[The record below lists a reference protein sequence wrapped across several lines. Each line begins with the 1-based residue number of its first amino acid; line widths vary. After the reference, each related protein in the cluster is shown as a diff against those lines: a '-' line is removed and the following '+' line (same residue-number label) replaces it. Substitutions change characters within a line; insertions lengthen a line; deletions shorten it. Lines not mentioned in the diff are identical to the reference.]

1 MEGKALQIK
10 RFMKILAVDTS
21 ALTLSV
27 ALAEDKKMIAQ
38 TTLNTGHTH
47 SETLLPVLEKLMDFA
62 SWKVSD
68 IDLFAVSE
76 GPGSFTGVRIGV
88 SFVKGLAFGGKKCV
102 GVSTLDALA
111 YNLCGFCGIISPVMD
126 ARRGQFYNALFLSDG
141 KTLTRLTED
150 RAISAEELE
159 KDLEKYADKTV
170 YLCGDGYEIAR
181 KMLKNE
187 NIADT
192 PEALV
197 KHSAYSVA
205 MVAKREYEND
215 NFTDDSGLAPT
226 YLRVPQAERERL
238 ERLEKEGK

>member
-1 MEGKALQIK
+1 
-10 RFMKILAVDTS
+10 MKILAVDTS

-27 ALAEDKKMIAQ
+27 ALTEDKKPVAQ

-47 SETLLPVLEKLMDFA
+47 SETLLPALERLMDFA

-102 GVSTLDALA
+102 GVSTLEALA
-111 YNLCGFCGIISPVMD
+111 YNLLGFKGIISPVMD
-126 ARRGQFYNALFLSDG
+126 ARRGQFYNALFVSDG
-141 KTLTRLTED
+141 KNLTRLSED
-150 RAISAEELE
+150 RAISAEDLEKELE
-159 KDLEKYADKTV
+159 KYSDTSV

-187 NIADT
+187 NIEDT
-192 PEALV
+192 PEALL
-197 KHSAYSVA
+197 KQNAYSVA
-205 MVAKREYEND
+205 VVALKEYEKGNA
-215 NFTDDSGLAPT
+215 TDDSTLSPT

-238 ERLEKEGK
+238 EREKKENK

>member
-1 MEGKALQIK
+1 
-10 RFMKILAVDTS
+10 MKILAVDTS

-27 ALAEDKKMIAQ
+27 ALTEDKKPVAQ

-47 SETLLPVLEKLMDFA
+47 SETLLPALERLMDFA

-88 SFVKGLAFGGKKCV
+88 SFIKGLAFGGKKCV
-102 GVSTLDALA
+102 GVSTLEALA
-111 YNLCGFCGIISPVMD
+111 YNLLGFKGIISPVMD
-126 ARRGQFYNALFLSDG
+126 ARRGQFYNALFISDG
-141 KTLTRLTED
+141 KTITRLSED

-159 KDLEKYADKTV
+159 KELEKYSDTSV

-187 NIADT
+187 NIEDT
-192 PEALV
+192 PEALL
-197 KHSAYSVA
+197 KQNAYSVA
-205 MVAKREYEND
+205 MVALKEYEKGNA
-215 NFTDDSGLAPT
+215 TDDSTLSPT

-238 ERLEKEGK
+238 EREKKENKV

>member
-1 MEGKALQIK
+1 
-10 RFMKILAVDTS
+10 MKILAVDTS

-27 ALAEDKKMIAQ
+27 ALTEDKKPVAQ

-47 SETLLPVLEKLMDFA
+47 SETLLPALERLMDFA

-102 GVSTLDALA
+102 GVSTLEALA
-111 YNLCGFCGIISPVMD
+111 YNLLGFKGIISPVMD
-126 ARRGQFYNALFLSDG
+126 ARRGQFYNALFVSDG
-141 KTLTRLTED
+141 KNLTRLSED

-159 KDLEKYADKTV
+159 KELEKYSDTSV

-187 NIADT
+187 NIEDT
-192 PEALV
+192 PEALL
-197 KHSAYSVA
+197 KQNAYSVA
-205 MVAKREYEND
+205 VVALKEYEKGNA
-215 NFTDDSGLAPT
+215 TDDSTLSPT

-238 ERLEKEGK
+238 EREQKGK

>member
-1 MEGKALQIK
+1 
-10 RFMKILAVDTS
+10 MKILAVDTS

-27 ALAEDKKMIAQ
+27 ALTEDKKPVAQ

-47 SETLLPVLEKLMDFA
+47 SETLLPALERLMDFA

-102 GVSTLDALA
+102 GVSTLEALA
-111 YNLCGFCGIISPVMD
+111 YNLLGFKGIISPVMD
-126 ARRGQFYNALFLSDG
+126 ARRGQFYNALFISDG
-141 KTLTRLTED
+141 KSLTRLSED

-159 KDLEKYADKTV
+159 KELEKYSDTSV

-187 NIADT
+187 NIEDT
-192 PEALV
+192 PEALL
-197 KHSAYSVA
+197 KQNAYSVA
-205 MVAKREYEND
+205 VVALKEYEKGNA
-215 NFTDDSGLAPT
+215 TDDSTLSPT

-238 ERLEKEGK
+238 EREKKENK

>member
-1 MEGKALQIK
+1 
-10 RFMKILAVDTS
+10 MKILAVDTS

-27 ALAEDKKMIAQ
+27 ALTEDKKPVAQ
-38 TTLNTGHTH
+38 TILNTGHTH
-47 SETLLPVLEKLMDFA
+47 SETLLPALERLMDFA

-102 GVSTLDALA
+102 GVSTLEALA
-111 YNLCGFCGIISPVMD
+111 YNLLGFKGIISPVMD
-126 ARRGQFYNALFLSDG
+126 ARRGQFYNALFVSDG
-141 KTLTRLTED
+141 KSLTRLSED

-159 KDLEKYADKTV
+159 KELEKYGDTSV

-187 NIADT
+187 NIEDT
-192 PEALV
+192 PEALL
-197 KHSAYSVA
+197 KQNAYSVA
-205 MVAKREYEND
+205 VVALKEYEKGNA
-215 NFTDDSGLAPT
+215 TDDSTLSPT

-238 ERLEKEGK
+238 EREQKGK

>member
-1 MEGKALQIK
+1 
-10 RFMKILAVDTS
+10 MKILAVDTS

-27 ALAEDKKMIAQ
+27 ALTEDKKPVAQ

-47 SETLLPVLEKLMDFA
+47 SETLLPALERLMDFA

-102 GVSTLDALA
+102 GVSTLEALA
-111 YNLCGFCGIISPVMD
+111 YNLLGFKGIISPVMD
-126 ARRGQFYNALFLSDG
+126 ARRGQFYNALFVSDG
-141 KTLTRLTED
+141 KTLTRLSDD

-159 KDLEKYADKTV
+159 KELEKYSDTSV

-187 NIADT
+187 NIEDT
-192 PEALV
+192 PDALL
-197 KHSAYSVA
+197 KQNAYSVA
-205 MVAKREYEND
+205 VVALKEYEKGNA
-215 NFTDDSGLAPT
+215 TDDSTLSPT

-238 ERLEKEGK
+238 EREQKGK

>member
-1 MEGKALQIK
+1 
-10 RFMKILAVDTS
+10 MKILAVDTS

-27 ALAEDKKMIAQ
+27 ALTEDKKPVAQ

-47 SETLLPVLEKLMDFA
+47 SETLLPALEKLMDFA

-102 GVSTLDALA
+102 GVSTLEALA
-111 YNLCGFCGIISPVMD
+111 YNLLGFKGIISPVMD
-126 ARRGQFYNALFLSDG
+126 ARRGQFYNALFVSDG
-141 KTLTRLTED
+141 KSLTRLSED

-159 KDLEKYADKTV
+159 KELEKYSDTSV

-187 NIADT
+187 NIEDT
-192 PEALV
+192 PEALL
-197 KHSAYSVA
+197 KQNAYSVA
-205 MVAKREYEND
+205 VVALKEYEKGNA
-215 NFTDDSGLAPT
+215 TDDSTLSPT

-238 ERLEKEGK
+238 EREKKENK

>member
-1 MEGKALQIK
+1 
-10 RFMKILAVDTS
+10 MKILAVDTS

-27 ALAEDKKMIAQ
+27 ALTEDKKPVAQ
-38 TTLNTGHTH
+38 TILNTGHTH
-47 SETLLPVLEKLMDFA
+47 SETLLPALERLMDFA

-102 GVSTLDALA
+102 GVSTLEALA
-111 YNLCGFCGIISPVMD
+111 YNLLGFKGIISPVMD
-126 ARRGQFYNALFLSDG
+126 ARRGQFYNALFVSDG
-141 KTLTRLTED
+141 KTLTRLSED

-159 KDLEKYADKTV
+159 KELEKYGDTSV

-187 NIADT
+187 NIEDT
-192 PEALV
+192 PEALL
-197 KHSAYSVA
+197 KQNAYSVA
-205 MVAKREYEND
+205 VVALKEYEKGNA
-215 NFTDDSGLAPT
+215 TDDSTLSPT

-238 ERLEKEGK
+238 EREQKGK

>member
-1 MEGKALQIK
+1 
-10 RFMKILAVDTS
+10 MKILAVDTS

-27 ALAEDKKMIAQ
+27 ALTEDKKPVAQ

-47 SETLLPVLEKLMDFA
+47 SETLLPALERLMDFA

-88 SFVKGLAFGGKKCV
+88 SFIKGLAFGGKKCV
-102 GVSTLDALA
+102 GVSTLEALA
-111 YNLCGFCGIISPVMD
+111 YNLLGFKGIISPVMD
-126 ARRGQFYNALFLSDG
+126 ARRGQFYNALFISDG
-141 KTLTRLTED
+141 KNLTRLSED

-159 KDLEKYADKTV
+159 KELEKYSDTSV

-187 NIADT
+187 NIEDT
-192 PEALV
+192 PEALL
-197 KHSAYSVA
+197 KQNAYSVA
-205 MVAKREYEND
+205 VVALKEYEKGNA
-215 NFTDDSGLAPT
+215 TDDSTLSPT

-238 ERLEKEGK
+238 EREQKGK

>member
-1 MEGKALQIK
+1 
-10 RFMKILAVDTS
+10 MKILAVDTS

-27 ALAEDKKMIAQ
+27 ALTEDKKPVAQ

-47 SETLLPVLEKLMDFA
+47 SETLLPALERLMDFA

-88 SFVKGLAFGGKKCV
+88 SFIKGLAFGGKKCV
-102 GVSTLDALA
+102 GVSTLEALA
-111 YNLCGFCGIISPVMD
+111 YNLLGFKGIISPVMD
-126 ARRGQFYNALFLSDG
+126 ERRGQFYNALFLSDG
-141 KTLTRLTED
+141 KTLTRLSED

-159 KDLEKYADKTV
+159 KELEKYSDTSV

-187 NIADT
+187 NIEDT
-192 PEALV
+192 PEALL
-197 KHSAYSVA
+197 KQNAYSVA
-205 MVAKREYEND
+205 VVALKEYEKGNA
-215 NFTDDSGLAPT
+215 TDDSTLSPT

-238 ERLEKEGK
+238 EREKKENK

>member
-1 MEGKALQIK
+1 
-10 RFMKILAVDTS
+10 MKILAVDTS

-27 ALAEDKKMIAQ
+27 ALTEDKKPVAQ

-47 SETLLPVLEKLMDFA
+47 SETLLPALERLMDFA

-102 GVSTLDALA
+102 GVSTLEALA
-111 YNLCGFCGIISPVMD
+111 YNLLGFKGIISPVMD
-126 ARRGQFYNALFLSDG
+126 ARRGQFYNALFVSDG
-141 KTLTRLTED
+141 KTLTRLSED

-159 KDLEKYADKTV
+159 KELEKYSDTSV

-187 NIADT
+187 NIEDT
-192 PEALV
+192 PEALL
-197 KHSAYSVA
+197 KQNAYSVA
-205 MVAKREYEND
+205 VVALKEYEKGNA
-215 NFTDDSGLAPT
+215 TDDSTLSPT

-238 ERLEKEGK
+238 EREQKGK

>member
-1 MEGKALQIK
+1 
-10 RFMKILAVDTS
+10 MKILAVDTS

-27 ALAEDKKMIAQ
+27 ALTEDKKPVAQ

-47 SETLLPVLEKLMDFA
+47 SETLLPALEKLMDFA

-102 GVSTLDALA
+102 GVSTLEALA
-111 YNLCGFCGIISPVMD
+111 YNLLGFKGIISPVMD
-126 ARRGQFYNALFLSDG
+126 ARRGQFYNALFVSDG
-141 KTLTRLTED
+141 KTLTRLSED
-150 RAISAEELE
+150 RAISAEDLE
-159 KDLEKYADKTV
+159 KELEKYADKTV

-187 NIADT
+187 NIEDT
-192 PEALV
+192 PEALL
-197 KHSAYSVA
+197 KQNAYSVA
-205 MVAKREYEND
+205 VVALKEYEKGNA
-215 NFTDDSGLAPT
+215 TDDSTLSPT

-238 ERLEKEGK
+238 EREKKENK

>member
-1 MEGKALQIK
+1 
-10 RFMKILAVDTS
+10 MKILAVDTS

-27 ALAEDKKMIAQ
+27 ALTEDKKPVAQ

-47 SETLLPVLEKLMDFA
+47 SETLLPTLEKLMDFA

-102 GVSTLDALA
+102 GVSTLEALA
-111 YNLCGFCGIISPVMD
+111 YNLLGFKGIISPVMD
-126 ARRGQFYNALFLSDG
+126 ARRGQFYNALFESDG
-141 KTLTRLTED
+141 KTLTRLCED
-150 RAISAEELE
+150 RAISAEDLERELE
-159 KDLEKYADKTV
+159 KYSDTSV

-187 NIADT
+187 NVEDT
-192 PEALV
+192 PEALL
-197 KHSAYSVA
+197 KQSAYSVA
-205 MVAKREYEND
+205 MVALKEYEKGNA
-215 NFTDDSGLAPT
+215 TDDTALAPK
-226 YLRVPQAERERL
+226 YLRLPQAERERL
-238 ERLEKEGK
+238 EREKKENKV

>member
-1 MEGKALQIK
+1 
-10 RFMKILAVDTS
+10 MKILAVDTS

-27 ALAEDKKMIAQ
+27 ALTEDKKPIAQ

-47 SETLLPVLEKLMDFA
+47 SETLLPALEKLMDFA

-68 IDLFAVSE
+68 IDLFAVSD

-88 SFVKGLAFGGKKCV
+88 SFVKGLAFGGKTCV
-102 GVSTLDALA
+102 GVSTLEALA
-111 YNLCGFCGIISPVMD
+111 YNLLGFKGIISPVMD
-126 ARRGQFYNALFLSDG
+126 ARRGQFYNALFESDG
-141 KTLTRLTED
+141 KTLTRLSED

-159 KDLEKYADKTV
+159 KDLEKHADKTI

-187 NIADT
+187 NIEET
-192 PEALV
+192 PEALL
-197 KHSAYSVA
+197 KQNAYSVA
-205 MVAKREYEND
+205 MVALKEYD
-215 NFTDDSGLAPT
+215 AGRTLDDSSLSPT

-238 ERLEKEGK
+238 EREKKGN

>member
-1 MEGKALQIK
+1 
-10 RFMKILAVDTS
+10 MKILAVDTS

-27 ALAEDKKMIAQ
+27 ALAEDNKPVAQ

-47 SETLLPVLEKLMDFA
+47 SETLLPALERLMDFA

-88 SFVKGLAFGGKKCV
+88 SFVKGLAFGGKTCV
-102 GVSTLDALA
+102 GVSTLEALA
-111 YNLCGFCGIISPVMD
+111 YNLLGFKGIISPVMD
-126 ARRGQFYNALFLSDG
+126 ARRGQFYNALFISDG
-141 KTLTRLTED
+141 KTLTRLCED
-150 RAISAEELE
+150 RAVSAQELE
-159 KDLEKYADKTV
+159 KELEKYSDTSV

-187 NIADT
+187 NIEIT

-197 KHSAYSVA
+197 KQNAYSVA
-205 MVAKREYEND
+205 MVALKEYENGR
-215 NFTDDSGLAPT
+215 TVDDSTLSPT

-238 ERLEKEGK
+238 ERQQKENNK

>member
-1 MEGKALQIK
+1 
-10 RFMKILAVDTS
+10 MKILAVDTS

-27 ALAEDKKMIAQ
+27 ALTEDKKPVAQ

-47 SETLLPVLEKLMDFA
+47 SETLLPALERLMDFA

-88 SFVKGLAFGGKKCV
+88 SFVKGRAFGGKKCV
-102 GVSTLDALA
+102 GVSTLEALA
-111 YNLCGFCGIISPVMD
+111 YNLLGFKGIISPVMD
-126 ARRGQFYNALFLSDG
+126 ARRGQFYNALFVSDG
-141 KTLTRLTED
+141 KSLTRLSED

-159 KDLEKYADKTV
+159 KELEKYSDTSV

-187 NIADT
+187 NIEDT
-192 PEALV
+192 PEALL
-197 KHSAYSVA
+197 KQNAYSVA
-205 MVAKREYEND
+205 VVALKEYEKGNV
-215 NFTDDSGLAPT
+215 TDDSTLSPT

-238 ERLEKEGK
+238 EREQKGK

>member
-1 MEGKALQIK
+1 
-10 RFMKILAVDTS
+10 MKILAVDTS

-27 ALAEDKKMIAQ
+27 ALTEDKKPIAQ

-47 SETLLPVLEKLMDFA
+47 SETLLPTLERLMDFA

-88 SFVKGLAFGGKKCV
+88 SFVKGLAFGGKTCV
-102 GVSTLDALA
+102 GVSTLEALA
-111 YNLCGFCGIISPVMD
+111 YNLLGFKGIISPVMD
-126 ARRGQFYNALFLSDG
+126 ARRGQFYNALFESDG
-141 KTLTRLTED
+141 KTLTRLCED

-159 KDLEKYADKTV
+159 KELEKYADTPV

-181 KMLKNE
+181 KMLKND
-187 NIADT
+187 NIEVT

-197 KHSAYSVA
+197 KQNAYSVA
-205 MVAKREYEND
+205 MVALKEYENGRAV
-215 NFTDDSGLAPT
+215 DDSTLSPT

-238 ERLEKEGK
+238 ERQQKENK

>member
-1 MEGKALQIK
+1 
-10 RFMKILAVDTS
+10 MKILAVDTS

-27 ALAEDKKMIAQ
+27 ALTEDKKPVAQ

-47 SETLLPVLEKLMDFA
+47 SETLLPALERLMDFA
-62 SWKVSD
+62 SWKVGD

-102 GVSTLDALA
+102 GVSTLEALA
-111 YNLCGFCGIISPVMD
+111 YNLLGFKGIISPVMD
-126 ARRGQFYNALFLSDG
+126 ARRGQFYNALFESDG
-141 KTLTRLTED
+141 KTLTRLSED

-159 KDLEKYADKTV
+159 KDLEKYADKTI

-187 NIADT
+187 NIEET
-192 PEALV
+192 PEALL
-197 KHSAYSVA
+197 KQNAYSVA
-205 MVAKREYEND
+205 VVALREYEKGNA
-215 NFTDDSGLAPT
+215 TDDSTLSPT

-238 ERLEKEGK
+238 EREKKENK

>member
-1 MEGKALQIK
+1 
-10 RFMKILAVDTS
+10 MKILAVDTS

-27 ALAEDKKMIAQ
+27 ALTEDKKPVAQ

-47 SETLLPVLEKLMDFA
+47 SETLLPALERLMDFA

-102 GVSTLDALA
+102 GVSTLEALA
-111 YNLCGFCGIISPVMD
+111 HNLLGFKGIISSVMD

-141 KTLTRLTED
+141 KTLTRLSED
-150 RAISAEELE
+150 RAISAEDLEKELE
-159 KDLEKYADKTV
+159 KYSDTSI

-187 NIADT
+187 NIEDT
-192 PEALV
+192 PEALL
-197 KHSAYSVA
+197 KQNAYSVA
-205 MVAKREYEND
+205 VVALKEYEKGNA
-215 NFTDDSGLAPT
+215 TDDSTLSPT

-238 ERLEKEGK
+238 ERENAKK